1 MSNQANRYV
10 EWMHALIF
18 FRRQHPLL
26 TVEERDLLDDWELVL
41 CEVSTLEAVAFLP
54 CLQRCFAS
62 EKNAGKRVVIQSC
75 VCPAPSVPADA
86 FLTKYRVWRH
96 LGRYKHNL

>member
-10 EWMHALIF
+10 EWMHALNF

-41 CEVSTLEAVAFLP
+41 CEVSTPEAVAFLP
-54 CLQRCFAS
+54 CLQRCFA
-62 EKNAGKRVVIQSC
+62 RVQRFMTEC
-75 VCPAPSVPADA
+75 RDELKAQNKKD
-86 FLTKYRVWRH
+86 
-96 LGRYKHNL
+96 